1 MPINRDL
8 IEATEELN
16 LEMEKKRRDELVMKD
31 LLQKATE
38 LYKIAYAADI
48 EKEKRLGKKKGTKLG
63 YMLQSVFGKYRAD
76 GGSIWLMKD
85 LDGGQLLKFIAQCER
100 IIGRRQ

>member
-1 MPINRDL
+1 MPITKDI

-16 LEMEKKRRDELVMKD
+16 RGMELKRRDERVMKE
-31 LLQKATE
+31 LLEKATE
-38 LYKIAYAADI
+38 LYKIAYAADLA
-48 EKEKRLGKKKGTKLG
+48 KEKRMGKKKGMKLG
-63 YMLQSVFGKYRAD
+63 YILQSVFGKNRAD

-100 IIGRRQ
+100 